1 MLLIVIGADG
11 ASKNAPVAGV
21 DDEAG
26 EDDHADHAGGQWWI

>member
-11 ASKNAPVAGV
+11 ASNAPVAGV

-26 EDDHADHAGGQWWI
+26 EDDHADRTGGQWWI